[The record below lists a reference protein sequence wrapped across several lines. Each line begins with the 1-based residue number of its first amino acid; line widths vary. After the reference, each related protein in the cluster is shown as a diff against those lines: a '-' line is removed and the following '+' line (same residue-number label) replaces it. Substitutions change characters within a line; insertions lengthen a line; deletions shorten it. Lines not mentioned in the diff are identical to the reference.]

1 MITLTYL
8 SCVEK
13 QHRIVEL
20 SSHVKITQVITLR
33 ARTSLNIVSDCIVA
47 KAALNSRI
55 VPMLWMADSIRGLI
69 YVWNVMDFPKSC
81 FGETL
86 LKGITAI
93 LENHH
98 ITILEKFKLFSYMEL
113 NRFINCW
120 ILNLKT
126 IQMLAISCNFLWSF
140 WSDYYSRIVNHHYCG
155 WRCYSYHF
163 SFSIQYSIN

>member
-1 MITLTYL
+1 MSRSLRSL
-8 SCVEK
+8 
-13 QHRIVEL
+13 
-20 SSHVKITQVITLR
+20 LR
-33 ARTSLNIVSDCIVA
+33 ARTSLNILSDCIVA
-47 KAALNSRI
+47 KAALNSTI

-93 LENHH
+93 LEKTLWKKSPF
-98 ITILEKFKLFSYMEL
+98 TILEKFKLFSYMEL

-155 WRCYSYHF
+155 WRCYSYLF

>member
-1 MITLTYL
+1 MSRSLRSL
-8 SCVEK
+8 
-13 QHRIVEL
+13 
-20 SSHVKITQVITLR
+20 LR
-33 ARTSLNIVSDCIVA
+33 ARTSLNILSDCIVA

-69 YVWNVMDFPKSC
+69 SVWNVMDFPKSC
-81 FGETL
+81 LVKPYWRELRRF
-86 LKGITAI
+86 LKR
-93 LENHH
+93 LCEKNHH

-155 WRCYSYHF
+155 WSFYSFHF
-163 SFSIQYSIN
+163 RFSIQYSIN